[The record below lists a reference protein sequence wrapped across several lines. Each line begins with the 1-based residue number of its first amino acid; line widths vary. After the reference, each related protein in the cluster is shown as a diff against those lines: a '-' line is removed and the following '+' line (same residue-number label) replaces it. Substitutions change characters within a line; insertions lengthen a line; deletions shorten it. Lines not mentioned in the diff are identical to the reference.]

1 MSYNSVHSAHATI
14 AILPAQVYT
23 KCAMVIRYA
32 SAVVTIAGILAL
44 ASGLVF
50 WAGGPPSL
58 VSMHMLLGFLTVIGL
73 WTVGIAQALSTGGSW
88 ILAAIA
94 FIVGALTIYIGLNQA
109 AMVAGEHHW
118 LVQLSHLV
126 LGILSIG
133 VNHMAAARHRR
144 AAVG

>member
-1 MSYNSVHSAHATI
+1 
-14 AILPAQVYT
+14 
-23 KCAMVIRYA
+23 MVIRYA

-50 WAGGPPSL
+50 WAGGTPSL
-58 VSMHMLLGFLTVIGL
+58 VSMHMLLGFLTVTGL

-88 ILAAIA
+88 ILAAVA

-109 AMVAGEHHW
+109 AMFLGEHHW
-118 LVQLSHLV
+118 LIQLSHLV

-133 VNHMAAARHRR
+133 VGHMAAARHRR